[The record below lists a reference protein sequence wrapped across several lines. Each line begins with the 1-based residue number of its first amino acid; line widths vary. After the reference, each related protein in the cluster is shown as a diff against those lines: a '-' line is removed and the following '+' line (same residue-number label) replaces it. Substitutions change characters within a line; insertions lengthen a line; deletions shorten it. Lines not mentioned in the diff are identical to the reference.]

1 MRPSNV
7 QTSVVL
13 QQTLACLK
21 DMGVSCLYQIVY
33 LVVVLTIDFIVGNMA

>member
-21 DMGVSCLYQIVY
+21 DMGVSTCTSVY
-33 LVVVLTIDFIVGNMA
+33 LVMALTVDLIIGDMA

>member
-13 QQTLACLK
+13 QQTLTCLK
-21 DMGVSCLYQIVY
+21 DMGVSACTRLRIVIA
-33 LVVVLTIDFIVGNMA
+33 LTIDLVIGNMA